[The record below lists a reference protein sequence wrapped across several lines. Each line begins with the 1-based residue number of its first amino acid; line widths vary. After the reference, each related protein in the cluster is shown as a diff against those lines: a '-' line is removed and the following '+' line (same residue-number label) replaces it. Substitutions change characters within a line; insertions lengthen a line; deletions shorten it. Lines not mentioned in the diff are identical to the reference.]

1 MNIPESFSIRQ
12 RVFTLGAVLLAC
24 ALIGLVFFLRGY
36 AQRAAEQ
43 AFDRLLAASALTIA
57 GSVQIEDN
65 EVTVEPPVS
74 SLAMLSGG
82 ERVFYEART
91 SNGRLITGYGDLAP
105 GLPLAQSAT
114 PVFTY
119 LRYHDEPIR
128 VATVGRLVSASQHAG
143 WVTLRVAETLGS
155 REALAGEILGRSV
168 LPLVVVSLVALGLLW
183 FGVQRAFA
191 PLAVVERELRR
202 RAPDDL
208 EPLVKPVPREVRRL
222 IEALNGFMQRLSGA
236 MDTLNT
242 LVADAAHQVR
252 TPLASLRAQ
261 AEVALDE
268 TDPQRLHARLE
279 RIHLNATHASQLINQ
294 LLMDATITH
303 RLGKGA
309 RAMVGVAETVNET
322 RRRIGPLEAQRLRI
336 AIAPEVRRARIAGD
350 RVALREMLRNL
361 VDNALR
367 YAPDGPVEI
376 QATPVA
382 GYRVALTVSDRGPGV
397 ADDEKESVQ
406 QRFSRGRAGESLPGS
421 GLGLAIVRSVA
432 VAHGGSLWLLD
443 RPGGGLTARVVLP
456 LARTGANRALMAAAA
471 VCAACLLLAAP
482 SADVRAAGAE
492 VTGAAPPRSAAPAAS
507 KPAAATPSA
516 AATTAATWAAFTP
529 AASASAA
536 SAPATSAPAASAPAA
551 SGSAVAAPAVAAS
564 AAGETPPAAPQ
575 VAGIPEIITRYP
587 APQPSSRVLTI
598 AGPTDTPVVAPLIQ
612 GFQSHR
618 PDVSVVYREMGSR
631 ELYEAAIEGRLKD
644 VDVLM
649 SSASDLQI
657 RLANDGYALS
667 YASPYAARLPS
678 WAIWRHEVYGFTFE
692 PAVFVY
698 NPKRFAEAAVPR
710 SRQDLLRLLEQ
721 DPMRLRGRI
730 GTYDIA
736 ASSVGYL
743 LAEQDELVSSNFWGL
758 ANAMGQAG
766 VRLAATSA
774 EILDAIERDELD
786 IGYNVLGSYALSRQA
801 AGRPIGVVFPQDYV
815 LVLARSVL
823 IARTAPNPD
832 LGRALVD
839 WLLSP
844 AGQQVASSHAAL
856 GSIMEDTPGRWTSEA
871 VLARSQG
878 IVQPVVLSPALLVG
892 LDQRRHSRFVQNWI
906 RLVTDTPQR
915 P

>member
-1 MNIPESFSIRQ
+1 MNIPESASIRR
-12 RVFTLGAVLLAC
+12 RVFTLGAALLAC

-57 GSVQIEDN
+57 GSVQIDDEG
-65 EVTVEPPVS
+65 VTVEPPVS

-105 GLPLAQSAT
+105 NLPLAQAAT
-114 PVFTY
+114 PVYAYVT
-119 LRYHDEPIR
+119 YHDEPVR

-143 WVTLRVAETLGS
+143 WVTVRVAETLGS
-155 REALAGEILGRSV
+155 RDELADEILGRGV

-191 PLAVVERELRR
+191 PLAVLERDLRT
-202 RAPDDL
+202 RAPEDL
-208 EPLVKPVPREVRRL
+208 TPVTTPVPREVRRL
-222 IEALNGFMQRLSGA
+222 VVALNAFMQRLSVI

-242 LVADAAHQVR
+242 LVADATHQVR

-268 TDPQRLHARLE
+268 TDPKRLRE
-279 RIHLNATHASQLINQ
+279 RIVRIHQNATHASQLINQ

-303 RLGKGA
+303 RLGKGPPES
-309 RAMVGVAETVNET
+309 VGVAETINET
-322 RRRIGPLEAQRLRI
+322 RRRIGPVEAERLRI
-336 AIAPEVRRARIAGD
+336 EIAPEVRRARLAGD

-367 YAPDGPVEI
+367 YAPDGTVDI

-382 GYRVALTVSDRGPGV
+382 GFRVALTVSDRGPGIS
-397 ADDEKESVQ
+397 DDEKEAVQ
-406 QRFSRGRAGESLPGS
+406 QRFTRGRAGESQPGS

-432 VAHGGSLWLLD
+432 TAHGGSLWLHD
-443 RPGGGLTARVVLP
+443 RPGGGLSARVILP
-456 LARTGANRALMAAAA
+456 LQQQPAGRSLAAWLG
-471 VCAACLLLAAP
+471 AACTAAMLLVSAP
-482 SADVRAAGAE
+482 QDTRAAE
-492 VTGAAPPRSAAPAAS
+492 L
-507 KPAAATPSA
+507 
-516 AATTAATWAAFTP
+516 
-529 AASASAA
+529 
-536 SAPATSAPAASAPAA
+536 
-551 SGSAVAAPAVAAS
+551 
-564 AAGETPPAAPQ
+564 E
-575 VAGIPEIITRYP
+575 EIVTRYP
-587 APQPSSRVLTI
+587 APQPTSRTLVI

-612 GFQSHR
+612 GFQSLR
-618 PDVSVVYREMGSR
+618 PDVSVVYREISSR
-631 ELYEAAIEGRLKD
+631 DLYEATVDGRLKN

-657 RLANDGYALS
+657 RLANDGYAQAYS
-667 YASPYAARLPS
+667 SPYASKLPS
-678 WAIWRHEVYGFTFE
+678 WAVWRNEVYGFTFE
-692 PAVFVY
+692 PAVIVY
-698 NPKRFAEAAVPR
+698 NPKRFTEASVPR
-710 SRQDLLRLLEQ
+710 SRQDILRLLEREQ
-721 DPMRLRGRI
+721 ASLQGRV

-736 ASSVGYL
+736 ASSLGYL

-758 ANAMGQAG
+758 ANAMGQVG
-766 VRLAATSA
+766 VRLSPTSA
-774 EILDAIERDELD
+774 QILDAIENDELD
-786 IGYNVLGSYALSRQA
+786 LAYNILGSYALSRQA
-801 AGRPIGVVFPQDYV
+801 AGSKIGVVFPQDYV

-823 IARTAPNPD
+823 ISRRAPSPD
-832 LGRALVD
+832 LARALVD

-892 LDQRRHSRFVQNWI
+892 LDQRRHSRFVQNWV
-906 RLVTDTPQR
+906 RLVTDTPKR

>member
-1 MNIPESFSIRQ
+1 MFA
-12 RVFTLGAVLLAC
+12 LGVALLAC
-24 ALIGLVFFLRGY
+24 ALIGLFFFLRGY

-57 GSVQIEDN
+57 GSVQIEDDG
-65 EVTVEPPVS
+65 VTVEPPVS
-74 SLAMLSGG
+74 SLAMLSGS
-82 ERVFYEART
+82 ERVFYEALA

-114 PVFTY
+114 PVYDY
-119 LRYHDEPIR
+119 LNYHDEPVR

-143 WVTLRVAETLGS
+143 WVTVRVAETLGS
-155 REALAGEILGRSV
+155 REALADEILGRSV
-168 LPLVVVSLVALGLLW
+168 LPLVAVALVALGLLW

-208 EPLVKPVPREVRRL
+208 QPVSAPVPQEVSRL
-222 IEALNGFMQRLSGA
+222 VEALNAFMHRLSGL
-236 MDTLNT
+236 MNTLNT

-261 AEVALDE
+261 AEVALE
-268 TDPQRLHARLE
+268 EPDPERLHARIQ
-279 RIHLNATHASQLINQ
+279 RIHQNATHASQLINQ

-309 RAMVGVAETVNET
+309 RAVGVAEAVNET
-322 RRRIGPLEAQRLRI
+322 RRRIGPLEARRLRI
-336 AIAPEVRRARIAGD
+336 DIAPEVRRARIAGD

-367 YAPDGPVEI
+367 YAPDGPVDI

-382 GYRVALTVSDRGPGV
+382 GYRVALTVSDRGPGI
-397 ADDEKESVQ
+397 ADDEKEAVQ
-406 QRFSRGRAGESLPGS
+406 QRFTRGRAGESLPGS

-432 VAHGGSLWLLD
+432 VAHGGSLWLQD
-443 RPGGGLTARVVLP
+443 RPGGGLSARVILP
-456 LARTGANRALMAAAA
+456 LARHHAGRRLAAWLG
-471 VCAACLLLAAP
+471 AACVAGLML
-482 SADVRAAGAE
+482 AGAP
-492 VTGAAPPRSAAPAAS
+492 GDARA
-507 KPAAATPSA
+507 
-516 AATTAATWAAFTP
+516 
-529 AASASAA
+529 
-536 SAPATSAPAASAPAA
+536 
-551 SGSAVAAPAVAAS
+551 
-564 AAGETPPAAPQ
+564 
-575 VAGIPEIITRYP
+575 AGIPETVTRYP
-587 APQPSSRVLTI
+587 APQPSARVLTI

-612 GFQSHR
+612 GFQSQR
-618 PDVSVVYREMGSR
+618 PDVNVVYREMGSR
-631 ELYEAAIEGRLKD
+631 ELYEAMIAGELKD

-649 SSASDLQI
+649 SSAADLQI
-657 RLANDGYALS
+657 RLANDGYAQR
-667 YASPYAARLPS
+667 YASPYAAKLPS
-678 WAIWRHEVYGFTFE
+678 WAVWRNEVYGFTFE
-692 PAVFVY
+692 PAVIVY
-698 NPKRFAEAAVPR
+698 NPRRYTEATVPR
-710 SRQDLLRLLEQ
+710 SRQDLLRALER
-721 DPMRLRGRI
+721 DKDKLHGRV
-730 GTYDIA
+730 GTYDIS

-743 LAEQDELVSSNFWGL
+743 MAEQDELVSSNFWGL
-758 ANAMGQAG
+758 ANAFGQVG

-786 IGYNVLGSYALSRQA
+786 LGYNMLGSYALSRQA
-801 AGRPIGVVFPQDYV
+801 AGSDIGVVFPQDYV

-823 IARTAPNPD
+823 IARRAPNPD
-832 LGRALVD
+832 LARQLVD

-871 VLARSQG
+871 VLARSRG

-906 RLVTDTPQR
+906 RLVTDTPPR
-915 P
+915 K

>member
-119 LRYHDEPIR
+119 LSYHDEPIR

-155 REALAGEILGRSV
+155 REALAGEILQRSV
-168 LPLVVVSLVALGLLW
+168 LPLLAVSLVALGLLW

-309 RAMVGVAETVNET
+309 RALVGVAETVNET

-350 RVALREMLRNL
+350 RIALREMLRNL

-376 QATPVA
+376 QATPGA

-406 QRFSRGRAGESLPGS
+406 QRFSRGRAGETLPGS

-456 LARTGANRALMAAAA
+456 LARAGANRTLMAAAAA

-482 SADVRAAGAE
+482 SADVRAAGVE
-492 VTGAAPPRSAAPAAS
+492 VTGAAA
-507 KPAAATPSA
+507 
-516 AATTAATWAAFTP
+516 
-529 AASASAA
+529 
-536 SAPATSAPAASAPAA
+536 
-551 SGSAVAAPAVAAS
+551 
-564 AAGETPPAAPQ
+564 PPAAPQ

-698 NPKRFAEAAVPR
+698 NPKRFAEAEVPR

-721 DPMRLRGRI
+721 DPLRLRGRI

-736 ASSVGYL
+736 ASSLGYL

-786 IGYNVLGSYALSRQA
+786 IGYNILGSYALSRQA

>member
-1 MNIPESFSIRQ
+1 MKIPESFSIRQ

-155 REALAGEILGRSV
+155 REALANEILQRSV
-168 LPLVVVSLVALGLLW
+168 LPLVAVSLVALGLLW

-208 EPLVKPVPREVRRL
+208 EPLSKPVPREVRRL

-236 MDTLNT
+236 MDSLNT

-303 RLGKGA
+303 RMGKGA

-322 RRRIGPLEAQRLRI
+322 RRRIGPLDAQRLRI
-336 AIAPEVRRARIAGD
+336 AIAPDVRRARIAGD

-456 LARTGANRALMAAAA
+456 LARTGAGRALTTAAAA
-471 VCAACLLLAAP
+471 LCAACLMLATP
-482 SADVRAAGAE
+482 CADVRAAG
-492 VTGAAPPRSAAPAAS
+492 VDRPAPVSS
-507 KPAAATPSA
+507 GSVATPA
-516 AATTAATWAAFTP
+516 V
-529 AASASAA
+529 
-536 SAPATSAPAASAPAA
+536 SAPAGASIADTTRAA
-551 SGSAVAAPAVAAS
+551 
-564 AAGETPPAAPQ
+564 Q
-575 VAGIPEIITRYP
+575 IPEVITRYP
-587 APQPSSRVLTI
+587 APQTSSRILTI
-598 AGPTDTPVVAPLIQ
+598 AGPTDTPLVAPLIQ

-618 PDVSVVYREMGSR
+618 PDVTVVYREMGSR
-631 ELYEAAIEGRLKD
+631 ELYEAAIEGRLQD

-657 RLANDGYALS
+657 RLANDGYAQS

-692 PAVFVY
+692 PAVIVY

-721 DPMRLRGRI
+721 DPLRLRGRI

-736 ASSVGYL
+736 ASSLGYL

-786 IGYNVLGSYALSRQA
+786 IGYNILGSYALSRQA

>member
-1 MNIPESFSIRQ
+1 MKPAAGFSIRR
-12 RVFTLGAVLLAC
+12 RVFALGVALLAC
-24 ALIGLVFFLRGY
+24 ALIGLFFFLRGY

-57 GSVQIEDN
+57 GSVQIEDDG
-65 EVTVEPPVS
+65 VTVEPPVS
-74 SLAMLSGG
+74 SLAMLSGS
-82 ERVFYEART
+82 ERVFYEALA

-114 PVFTY
+114 PVYDY
-119 LRYHDEPIR
+119 LNYHDEPVR

-143 WVTLRVAETLGS
+143 WVTVRVAETLGS
-155 REALAGEILGRSV
+155 REALADEILGRSV
-168 LPLVVVSLVALGLLW
+168 LPLVAVALVALGLLW

-208 EPLVKPVPREVRRL
+208 QPVSAPVPQEVSRL
-222 IEALNGFMQRLSGA
+222 VEALNAFMHRLSGL
-236 MDTLNT
+236 MSTLNT

-261 AEVALDE
+261 AEVALE
-268 TDPQRLHARLE
+268 EPDPERLHARIQ
-279 RIHLNATHASQLINQ
+279 RIHQNATHASQLINQ

-309 RAMVGVAETVNET
+309 RAPVGVAEAVNET
-322 RRRIGPLEAQRLRI
+322 RRRIGPLEARRLRI
-336 AIAPEVRRARIAGD
+336 DIAPEVRRARIAGD

-367 YAPDGPVEI
+367 YAPDGPVDI

-382 GYRVALTVSDRGPGV
+382 GYRVALTVSDRGPGI
-397 ADDEKESVQ
+397 ADDEKEAVQ
-406 QRFSRGRAGESLPGS
+406 QRFTRGRAGESLPGS

-432 VAHGGSLWLLD
+432 VAHGGSLWLQD
-443 RPGGGLTARVVLP
+443 RPGGGLSARVILP
-456 LARTGANRALMAAAA
+456 LARHHAGRKLAAWLG
-471 VCAACLLLAAP
+471 AACVAGLML
-482 SADVRAAGAE
+482 AGAP
-492 VTGAAPPRSAAPAAS
+492 GDARA
-507 KPAAATPSA
+507 
-516 AATTAATWAAFTP
+516 
-529 AASASAA
+529 
-536 SAPATSAPAASAPAA
+536 
-551 SGSAVAAPAVAAS
+551 
-564 AAGETPPAAPQ
+564 
-575 VAGIPEIITRYP
+575 AGIPETVTRYP
-587 APQPSSRVLTI
+587 APQPSARVLTI

-612 GFQSHR
+612 GFQSQR
-618 PDVSVVYREMGSR
+618 PDVNVVYREMGSR
-631 ELYEAAIEGRLKD
+631 ELYEAMIAGELKD

-649 SSASDLQI
+649 SSAADLQI
-657 RLANDGYALS
+657 RLANDGYAQR
-667 YASPYAARLPS
+667 YASPYAAKLPS
-678 WAIWRHEVYGFTFE
+678 WAVWRNEVYGFTFE
-692 PAVFVY
+692 PAVIVY
-698 NPKRFAEAAVPR
+698 NPRRYTEATVPR
-710 SRQDLLRLLEQ
+710 SRQDLLRALER
-721 DPMRLRGRI
+721 DKDKLHGRV
-730 GTYDIA
+730 GTYDIS

-743 LAEQDELVSSNFWGL
+743 MAEQDELVSSNFWGL
-758 ANAMGQAG
+758 ANAFGQVG

-786 IGYNVLGSYALSRQA
+786 LGYNMLGSYALSRQA
-801 AGRPIGVVFPQDYV
+801 AGSDIGVVFPQDYV

-823 IARTAPNPD
+823 IARRAPNPD
-832 LGRALVD
+832 LARQLVD

-871 VLARSQG
+871 VLARSRG

-906 RLVTDTPQR
+906 RLVTDTP
-915 P
+915 PHK

>member
-1 MNIPESFSIRQ
+1 MKIPESFSIRQ

-155 REALAGEILGRSV
+155 REALAGEILQRSV
-168 LPLVVVSLVALGLLW
+168 LPLVAVSLVALGLLW

-208 EPLVKPVPREVRRL
+208 APLSKPVPREVRRL

-236 MDTLNT
+236 MDSLNT

-303 RLGKGA
+303 RMGKGA
-309 RAMVGVAETVNET
+309 RALVGVAETVNET
-322 RRRIGPLEAQRLRI
+322 RRRIGPLDAQRLRI

-376 QATPVA
+376 QAMPVA

-456 LARTGANRALMAAAA
+456 LARAGAGRALTTAAAA
-471 VCAACLLLAAP
+471 LCAACLLLAAP
-482 SADVRAAGAE
+482 SADVRAA
-492 VTGAAPPRSAAPAAS
+492 
-507 KPAAATPSA
+507 
-516 AATTAATWAAFTP
+516 
-529 AASASAA
+529 
-536 SAPATSAPAASAPAA
+536 
-551 SGSAVAAPAVAAS
+551 
-564 AAGETPPAAPQ
+564 Q
-575 VAGIPEIITRYP
+575 IPEIITRYP

-631 ELYEAAIEGRLKD
+631 ELYEAAIEGRLQD

-657 RLANDGYALS
+657 RLANDGYAQS

-692 PAVFVY
+692 PAVIVY

-721 DPMRLRGRI
+721 DPLRLRGRI

-736 ASSVGYL
+736 ASSLGYL

-786 IGYNVLGSYALSRQA
+786 IGYNILGSYALSRQA

>member
-1 MNIPESFSIRQ
+1 MKIPESFSIRQ

-155 REALAGEILGRSV
+155 RQALAGEILQRSV
-168 LPLVVVSLVALGLLW
+168 LPLLAVSLVALGLLW

-208 EPLVKPVPREVRRL
+208 EPLSKPVPREVRRL
-222 IEALNGFMQRLSGA
+222 IEALNGFMQRLSGT
-236 MDTLNT
+236 MNSLNT

-303 RLGKGA
+303 RMGKGA
-309 RAMVGVAETVNET
+309 RALVGVAETVNET
-322 RRRIGPLEAQRLRI
+322 RRRIGPLDAQRLRI

-367 YAPDGPVEI
+367 YAPEGPVEI
-376 QATPVA
+376 QATPIA

-432 VAHGGSLWLLD
+432 LAHGGSLWLLD

-456 LARTGANRALMAAAA
+456 LARAGAGRALATAAATL
-471 VCAACLLLAAP
+471 CAACLLLAAP

-492 VTGAAPPRSAAPAAS
+492 TRAAP
-507 KPAAATPSA
+507 
-516 AATTAATWAAFTP
+516 
-529 AASASAA
+529 
-536 SAPATSAPAASAPAA
+536 
-551 SGSAVAAPAVAAS
+551 
-564 AAGETPPAAPQ
+564 
-575 VAGIPEIITRYP
+575 IPEVVTRYP

-631 ELYEAAIEGRLKD
+631 ELYEAAIEGRLQD

-657 RLANDGYALS
+657 RLANDGYAQS
-667 YASPYAARLPS
+667 YTSPYAARLPS

-692 PAVFVY
+692 PAVIVY

-721 DPMRLRGRI
+721 DPLRLRGRI

-736 ASSVGYL
+736 ASSLGYL

-786 IGYNVLGSYALSRQA
+786 IGYNILGSYALSRQA

>member
-1 MNIPESFSIRQ
+1 MSIPESASIRR
-12 RVFTLGAVLLAC
+12 RVFTLGVVLLAC
-24 ALIGLVFFLRGY
+24 ALIGLVFFLRDY

-57 GSVQIEDN
+57 GSVQIDDEG
-65 EVTVEPPVS
+65 VTVEPPVS

-105 GLPLAQSAT
+105 HLPLAQAAT
-114 PVFTY
+114 PVFAY
-119 LRYHDEPIR
+119 VIYHDEPVR

-143 WVTLRVAETLGS
+143 WVTVRVAETLGS
-155 REALAGEILGRSV
+155 REALADEILGRGV

-191 PLAVVERELRR
+191 PLAVLERELRT
-202 RAPDDL
+202 RAPEDL
-208 EPLVKPVPREVRRL
+208 TPVTTPVPREVRRL
-222 IEALNGFMQRLSGA
+222 VEALNAFMQRLSII

-242 LVADAAHQVR
+242 LVADATHQVR

-268 TDPQRLHARLE
+268 TDPKRLRE
-279 RIHLNATHASQLINQ
+279 RIGRIHQNATHASQLINQ

-303 RLGKGA
+303 RLGKGPPES
-309 RAMVGVAETVNET
+309 VGVAETINET
-322 RRRIGPLEAQRLRI
+322 RRRIGPVEAERLRI
-336 AIAPEVRRARIAGD
+336 DIAPEVRRARLAGD

-367 YAPDGPVEI
+367 YAPDGTVDI

-382 GYRVALTVSDRGPGV
+382 GFRVALTVSDRGPGIS
-397 ADDEKESVQ
+397 DDEKEAVQ
-406 QRFSRGRAGESLPGS
+406 QRFTRGKAGESQPGS

-432 VAHGGSLWLLD
+432 MAHGGSLWLHD
-443 RPGGGLTARVVLP
+443 RPGGGLSARVILP
-456 LARTGANRALMAAAA
+456 LQQQ
-471 VCAACLLLAAP
+471 P
-482 SADVRAAGAE
+482 AG
-492 VTGAAPPRSAAPAAS
+492 RHL
-507 KPAAATPSA
+507 
-516 AATTAATWAAFTP
+516 ATWLGAAFT
-529 AASASAA
+529 AALLLITGPQDAQAA
-536 SAPATSAPAASAPAA
+536 
-551 SGSAVAAPAVAAS
+551 
-564 AAGETPPAAPQ
+564 ELD
-575 VAGIPEIITRYP
+575 EIVTRYP
-587 APQPSSRVLTI
+587 APQPTSRTLVI

-612 GFQSHR
+612 GFQSLR
-618 PDVSVVYREMGSR
+618 PDVTVVYREISSR
-631 ELYEAAIEGRLKD
+631 DLYEATIDGRLTH

-657 RLANDGYALS
+657 RLANDGYAQS
-667 YASPYAARLPS
+667 YASPYASKLPS
-678 WAIWRHEVYGFTFE
+678 WAVWRNEVYGFTFE
-692 PAVFVY
+692 PAVIVY
-698 NPKRFAEAAVPR
+698 NPKRFTEATVPR
-710 SRQDLLRLLEQ
+710 SRQDFLRLLERDQ
-721 DPMRLRGRI
+721 ATLQGRV

-736 ASSVGYL
+736 ASSLGYL

-758 ANAMGQAG
+758 ANAMGQVA
-766 VRLAATSA
+766 VRLSPTSA
-774 EILDAIERDELD
+774 QILDAIENDELD
-786 IGYNVLGSYALSRQA
+786 LGYNILGSYALSRQA
-801 AGRPIGVVFPQDYV
+801 DGSKIGVVFPQDYV

-823 IARTAPNPD
+823 ISRRAPSPD
-832 LGRALVD
+832 LARALVD

-892 LDQRRHSRFVQNWI
+892 LDQRRHSRFVQNWV
-906 RLVTDTPQR
+906 RLVTDTPKR
-915 P
+915 R

>member
-1 MNIPESFSIRQ
+1 MSIPESASIRR
-12 RVFTLGAVLLAC
+12 RVFTLGVVLLAC
-24 ALIGLVFFLRGY
+24 ALIGLVFFLRDY

-57 GSVQIEDN
+57 GSVQIDDEG
-65 EVTVEPPVS
+65 VTVEPPVS

-105 GLPLAQSAT
+105 NLPLAQAAT
-114 PVFTY
+114 PVFAY
-119 LRYHDEPIR
+119 VIYHDEPVR

-143 WVTLRVAETLGS
+143 WVTVRVAETLGS
-155 REALAGEILGRSV
+155 REELADEILGRGV
-168 LPLVVVSLVALGLLW
+168 LPLLVVSLVALGLLW

-191 PLAVVERELRR
+191 PLAVLERELRT
-202 RAPDDL
+202 RAPEDL
-208 EPLVKPVPREVRRL
+208 TPVTTPVPREVRRL
-222 IEALNGFMQRLSGA
+222 VEALNAFMQRLSII

-242 LVADAAHQVR
+242 LVADATHQVR

-268 TDPQRLHARLE
+268 TDPKRLRE
-279 RIHLNATHASQLINQ
+279 RIGRIHQNATHASQLINQ

-303 RLGKGA
+303 RLGKGPPES
-309 RAMVGVAETVNET
+309 VGVAETINET
-322 RRRIGPLEAQRLRI
+322 RRRIGPVEAERLRI
-336 AIAPEVRRARIAGD
+336 DIAPDVRRARLAGD

-367 YAPDGPVEI
+367 YAPAGTVDI

-382 GYRVALTVSDRGPGV
+382 GFRVALTVSDRGPGIS
-397 ADDEKESVQ
+397 DDEKEAVQ
-406 QRFSRGRAGESLPGS
+406 QRFTRGKAGESQPGS

-432 VAHGGSLWLLD
+432 MAHGGSLWLHD
-443 RPGGGLTARVVLP
+443 RPGGGLSARVILP
-456 LARTGANRALMAAAA
+456 LQQQPAGRHLATWLGAAFTAA
-471 VCAACLLLAAP
+471 LLLVSAP
-482 SADVRAAGAE
+482 QDVRAAE
-492 VTGAAPPRSAAPAAS
+492 LD
-507 KPAAATPSA
+507 
-516 AATTAATWAAFTP
+516 
-529 AASASAA
+529 
-536 SAPATSAPAASAPAA
+536 
-551 SGSAVAAPAVAAS
+551 
-564 AAGETPPAAPQ
+564 
-575 VAGIPEIITRYP
+575 EIVTRYP
-587 APQPSSRVLTI
+587 APQPTSRTLVI

-612 GFQSHR
+612 GFQSLR
-618 PDVSVVYREMGSR
+618 PDVTVVYREISSR
-631 ELYEAAIEGRLKD
+631 DLYEATIDGRLTN

-657 RLANDGYALS
+657 RLANDGYAQS
-667 YASPYAARLPS
+667 YASPYASKLPS
-678 WAIWRHEVYGFTFE
+678 WAVWRNEVYGFTFE
-692 PAVFVY
+692 PAVIVY
-698 NPKRFAEAAVPR
+698 NPKRFTEATVPR
-710 SRQDLLRLLEQ
+710 SRQDLLRLLERDQ
-721 DPMRLRGRI
+721 ATLQGRV

-736 ASSVGYL
+736 ASSLGYL

-758 ANAMGQAG
+758 ANAMGQVA
-766 VRLAATSA
+766 VRLSPTSA
-774 EILDAIERDELD
+774 QILDAIENDELD
-786 IGYNVLGSYALSRQA
+786 LGYNILGSYALSRQA
-801 AGRPIGVVFPQDYV
+801 DGSKIGVVFPQDYV

-823 IARTAPNPD
+823 ISRRAPSPD
-832 LGRALVD
+832 LARALVD

-892 LDQRRHSRFVQNWI
+892 LDQRRHSRFVQNWV
-906 RLVTDTPQR
+906 RLVTDTPKR

>member
-119 LRYHDEPIR
+119 LSYHDEPIR

-322 RRRIGPLEAQRLRI
+322 RRRIGPLDAQRLRI

-350 RVALREMLRNL
+350 RIALREMLRNL

-406 QRFSRGRAGESLPGS
+406 QRFSRGRAGETLPGS

-456 LARTGANRALMAAAA
+456 LARAGANRALMAAAA

-492 VTGAAPPRSAAPAAS
+492 VTGAAA
-507 KPAAATPSA
+507 
-516 AATTAATWAAFTP
+516 
-529 AASASAA
+529 
-536 SAPATSAPAASAPAA
+536 
-551 SGSAVAAPAVAAS
+551 
-564 AAGETPPAAPQ
+564 PPAAPQ

-698 NPKRFAEAAVPR
+698 NPKRFAEAEVPR

-721 DPMRLRGRI
+721 DPLRLRGRI

-736 ASSVGYL
+736 ASSLGYL

-786 IGYNVLGSYALSRQA
+786 IGYNILGSYALSRQA

>member
-1 MNIPESFSIRQ
+1 MKPAAGFSIRR
-12 RVFTLGAVLLAC
+12 RVFALGVALLAC
-24 ALIGLVFFLRGY
+24 ALIGLFFFLRGY

-57 GSVQIEDN
+57 GSVQIEDDG
-65 EVTVEPPVS
+65 VTVEPPVS
-74 SLAMLSGG
+74 SLAMLSGS
-82 ERVFYEART
+82 ERVFYEALA

-114 PVFTY
+114 PVYDY
-119 LRYHDEPIR
+119 LNYHDEPVR

-143 WVTLRVAETLGS
+143 WVTVRVAETLGS
-155 REALAGEILGRSV
+155 REALADEILGRSV
-168 LPLVVVSLVALGLLW
+168 LPLVAVALVALGLLW

-208 EPLVKPVPREVRRL
+208 QPVSAPVPQEVSRL
-222 IEALNGFMQRLSGA
+222 VEALNAFMHRLSGL
-236 MDTLNT
+236 MNTLNT

-261 AEVALDE
+261 AEVALE
-268 TDPQRLHARLE
+268 EPDPERLHARIQ
-279 RIHLNATHASQLINQ
+279 RIHQNATHASQLINQ

-309 RAMVGVAETVNET
+309 RAPVGVAEAVNET
-322 RRRIGPLEAQRLRI
+322 RRRIGPLEARRLRI
-336 AIAPEVRRARIAGD
+336 DIAPEVRRARIAGD

-367 YAPDGPVEI
+367 YAPDGPVDI

-382 GYRVALTVSDRGPGV
+382 GYRVALTVSDRGPGI
-397 ADDEKESVQ
+397 ADDEKEAVQ
-406 QRFSRGRAGESLPGS
+406 QRFTRGRAGESLPGS

-432 VAHGGSLWLLD
+432 VAHGGSLWLQD
-443 RPGGGLTARVVLP
+443 RPGGGLSARVILP
-456 LARTGANRALMAAAA
+456 LARHHAGRKLAAWLG
-471 VCAACLLLAAP
+471 AACVAGLML
-482 SADVRAAGAE
+482 AGAP
-492 VTGAAPPRSAAPAAS
+492 GDARA
-507 KPAAATPSA
+507 
-516 AATTAATWAAFTP
+516 
-529 AASASAA
+529 
-536 SAPATSAPAASAPAA
+536 
-551 SGSAVAAPAVAAS
+551 
-564 AAGETPPAAPQ
+564 
-575 VAGIPEIITRYP
+575 AGIPETVTRYP
-587 APQPSSRVLTI
+587 APQPSARVLTI

-612 GFQSHR
+612 GFQSQR

-631 ELYEAAIEGRLKD
+631 ELYEAMIAGELKD

-649 SSASDLQI
+649 SSAADLQI
-657 RLANDGYALS
+657 RLANDGYAQR
-667 YASPYAARLPS
+667 YASPYAAKLPS
-678 WAIWRHEVYGFTFE
+678 WAVWRNEVYGFTFE
-692 PAVFVY
+692 PAVIVY
-698 NPKRFAEAAVPR
+698 NPRRYTEATVPR
-710 SRQDLLRLLEQ
+710 SRQDLLRALER
-721 DPMRLRGRI
+721 DKDKLHGRV
-730 GTYDIA
+730 GTYDIS

-743 LAEQDELVSSNFWGL
+743 MAEQDELVSSNFWGL
-758 ANAMGQAG
+758 ANAFGQVG

-786 IGYNVLGSYALSRQA
+786 LGYNMLGSYALSRQA
-801 AGRPIGVVFPQDYV
+801 AGSDIGVVFPQDYV

-823 IARTAPNPD
+823 IARRAPNPD
-832 LGRALVD
+832 LARQLVD

-871 VLARSQG
+871 VLARSRG

-906 RLVTDTPQR
+906 RLVTDTPPR
-915 P
+915 K

>member
-236 MDTLNT
+236 MDSLNT

-303 RLGKGA
+303 RMGKGA
-309 RAMVGVAETVNET
+309 RALVGVAETVNET

-367 YAPDGPVEI
+367 YAPEGPVEI

-456 LARTGANRALMAAAA
+456 LARAGAGRALTTAAAA
-471 VCAACLLLAAP
+471 LCAACLLLIAP
-482 SADVRAAGAE
+482 SADVRAAGA
-492 VTGAAPPRSAAPAAS
+492 T
-507 KPAAATPSA
+507 
-516 AATTAATWAAFTP
+516 
-529 AASASAA
+529 
-536 SAPATSAPAASAPAA
+536 
-551 SGSAVAAPAVAAS
+551 
-564 AAGETPPAAPQ
+564 Q
-575 VAGIPEIITRYP
+575 IPETISRYP

-631 ELYEAAIEGRLKD
+631 ELYEAAIEGRLQD

-657 RLANDGYALS
+657 RLANDGYAQS

-692 PAVFVY
+692 PAVIVY

-721 DPMRLRGRI
+721 DPLRLRGRI

-736 ASSVGYL
+736 ASSLGYL

-786 IGYNVLGSYALSRQA
+786 IGYNILGSYALSRQA

-823 IARTAPNPD
+823 IARSAPNPD

>member
-1 MNIPESFSIRQ
+1 MKPAAGFSIRR
-12 RVFTLGAVLLAC
+12 RVFALGVALLAC
-24 ALIGLVFFLRGY
+24 ALIGLFFFLRGY

-57 GSVQIEDN
+57 GSVQIEDDG
-65 EVTVEPPVS
+65 VTVEPPVS
-74 SLAMLSGG
+74 SLAMLSGS
-82 ERVFYEART
+82 ERVFYEALA

-114 PVFTY
+114 PVYDY
-119 LRYHDEPIR
+119 LNYHDEPVR

-143 WVTLRVAETLGS
+143 WVTVRVAETLGS
-155 REALAGEILGRSV
+155 REALAAEILGRSV
-168 LPLVVVSLVALGLLW
+168 LPLVAVALVALGLLW

-208 EPLVKPVPREVRRL
+208 QPVSAPVPQEVSRL
-222 IEALNGFMQRLSGA
+222 VEALNAFMHRLSGL
-236 MDTLNT
+236 MNTLNT

-261 AEVALDE
+261 AEVALE
-268 TDPQRLHARLE
+268 EPDPERLHARIQ
-279 RIHLNATHASQLINQ
+279 RIHQNATHASQLINQ

-309 RAMVGVAETVNET
+309 RAPVGVAEAVNET
-322 RRRIGPLEAQRLRI
+322 RRRIGPLEARRLRI
-336 AIAPEVRRARIAGD
+336 DIAPEVRRARIAGD

-367 YAPDGPVEI
+367 YAPDGPVDI

-382 GYRVALTVSDRGPGV
+382 GYRVALTVSDRGPGI
-397 ADDEKESVQ
+397 ADDEKEAVQ
-406 QRFSRGRAGESLPGS
+406 QRFTRGRAGESLPGS

-432 VAHGGSLWLLD
+432 VAHGGSLWLQD
-443 RPGGGLTARVVLP
+443 RPGGGLSARVILP
-456 LARTGANRALMAAAA
+456 LARHHAGRKLAAWLG
-471 VCAACLLLAAP
+471 AACVAGLML
-482 SADVRAAGAE
+482 AGAP
-492 VTGAAPPRSAAPAAS
+492 GDARA
-507 KPAAATPSA
+507 
-516 AATTAATWAAFTP
+516 
-529 AASASAA
+529 
-536 SAPATSAPAASAPAA
+536 
-551 SGSAVAAPAVAAS
+551 
-564 AAGETPPAAPQ
+564 
-575 VAGIPEIITRYP
+575 AGIPETVTRYP
-587 APQPSSRVLTI
+587 APQPSARVLTI

-612 GFQSHR
+612 GFQSQR
-618 PDVSVVYREMGSR
+618 PDVNVVYREMGSR
-631 ELYEAAIEGRLKD
+631 ELYEAMIAGELKD

-649 SSASDLQI
+649 SSAADLQI
-657 RLANDGYALS
+657 RLANDGYAQR
-667 YASPYAARLPS
+667 YASPYAAKLPS
-678 WAIWRHEVYGFTFE
+678 WAVWRNEVYGFTFE
-692 PAVFVY
+692 PAVIVY
-698 NPKRFAEAAVPR
+698 NPRRYTEATVPR
-710 SRQDLLRLLEQ
+710 SRQDLLRALER
-721 DPMRLRGRI
+721 DKDKLHGRV
-730 GTYDIA
+730 GTYDIS

-743 LAEQDELVSSNFWGL
+743 MAEQDELVSSNFWGL
-758 ANAMGQAG
+758 ANAFGQVG

-786 IGYNVLGSYALSRQA
+786 LGYNMLGSYALSRQA
-801 AGRPIGVVFPQDYV
+801 AGSDIGVVFPQDYV

-823 IARTAPNPD
+823 IARRAPNPD
-832 LGRALVD
+832 LARQLVD

-871 VLARSQG
+871 VLARSRG

-906 RLVTDTPQR
+906 RLVTDTP
-915 P
+915 PHK

>member
-155 REALAGEILGRSV
+155 REALAGEILQRSV
-168 LPLVVVSLVALGLLW
+168 LPLLAVSLVALGLLW

-208 EPLVKPVPREVRRL
+208 EPLSKPVPREVRRL

-236 MDTLNT
+236 MDSLNT

-303 RLGKGA
+303 RMGKGA
-309 RAMVGVAETVNET
+309 RALVGVAETVNDT
-322 RRRIGPLEAQRLRI
+322 RRRIGPVDAQRLRI

-376 QATPVA
+376 QAMPVA
-382 GYRVALTVSDRGPGV
+382 GYRVAITVSDRGPGV

-406 QRFSRGRAGESLPGS
+406 QRFSRGRAGETLPGS

-456 LARTGANRALMAAAA
+456 LARAGAGRALTTAAAA
-471 VCAACLLLAAP
+471 LCAACVLLAAP

-492 VTGAAPPRSAAPAAS
+492 TRP
-507 KPAAATPSA
+507 T
-516 AATTAATWAAFTP
+516 
-529 AASASAA
+529 
-536 SAPATSAPAASAPAA
+536 
-551 SGSAVAAPAVAAS
+551 
-564 AAGETPPAAPQ
+564 Q
-575 VAGIPEIITRYP
+575 IPEVVTRYP
-587 APQPSSRVLTI
+587 APPPPARRRAI

-631 ELYEAAIEGRLKD
+631 ELYEAAIEGRLQD

-657 RLANDGYALS
+657 RLANDGYAQS

-692 PAVFVY
+692 PAVIVY

-721 DPMRLRGRI
+721 DPLRLRGRI

-736 ASSVGYL
+736 ASSLGYL

-786 IGYNVLGSYALSRQA
+786 IGYNILGSYALSRQA

-832 LGRALVD
+832 LARALVD

>member
-1 MNIPESFSIRQ
+1 
-12 RVFTLGAVLLAC
+12 
-24 ALIGLVFFLRGY
+24 
-36 AQRAAEQ
+36 
-43 AFDRLLAASALTIA
+43 
-57 GSVQIEDN
+57 
-65 EVTVEPPVS
+65 
-74 SLAMLSGG
+74 
-82 ERVFYEART
+82 
-91 SNGRLITGYGDLAP
+91 
-105 GLPLAQSAT
+105 
-114 PVFTY
+114 
-119 LRYHDEPIR
+119 
-128 VATVGRLVSASQHAG
+128 
-143 WVTLRVAETLGS
+143 
-155 REALAGEILGRSV
+155 
-168 LPLVVVSLVALGLLW
+168 W

-309 RAMVGVAETVNET
+309 RALVGVAETVNET

-350 RVALREMLRNL
+350 RIALREMLRNL

-406 QRFSRGRAGESLPGS
+406 QRFSRGRAGETLPGS

-456 LARTGANRALMAAAA
+456 LARAGANRALMAAAA

-492 VTGAAPPRSAAPAAS
+492 VTGAAA
-507 KPAAATPSA
+507 
-516 AATTAATWAAFTP
+516 
-529 AASASAA
+529 
-536 SAPATSAPAASAPAA
+536 
-551 SGSAVAAPAVAAS
+551 
-564 AAGETPPAAPQ
+564 PPAAPQ

-698 NPKRFAEAAVPR
+698 NPKRFAEAEVPR

-721 DPMRLRGRI
+721 DPLRLRGRI

-736 ASSVGYL
+736 ASSLGYL

-786 IGYNVLGSYALSRQA
+786 IGYNILGSYALSRQA

>member
-1 MNIPESFSIRQ
+1 MSIPESFSIRQ

-74 SLAMLSGG
+74 SLAMLSSG

-114 PVFTY
+114 PVFNY

-279 RIHLNATHASQLINQ
+279 RIHMNATHASQLINQ

-309 RAMVGVAETVNET
+309 RALVGVAETINET

-376 QATPVA
+376 HATPVA

-406 QRFSRGRAGESLPGS
+406 QRFARGRAGESLPGS

-432 VAHGGSLWLLD
+432 LAHGGSLWLLD

-456 LARTGANRALMAAAA
+456 LARAGATRALSAAAA
-471 VCAACLLLAAP
+471 LCAACLLLAAP
-482 SADVRAAGAE
+482 ASDVRAAGAA
-492 VTGAAPPRSAAPAAS
+492 TRAA
-507 KPAAATPSA
+507 
-516 AATTAATWAAFTP
+516 
-529 AASASAA
+529 
-536 SAPATSAPAASAPAA
+536 
-551 SGSAVAAPAVAAS
+551 
-564 AAGETPPAAPQ
+564 E
-575 VAGIPEIITRYP
+575 IPEIVTRYP

-612 GFQSHR
+612 GFQSQR

-631 ELYEAAIEGRLKD
+631 ELYQAAIEGGLKD

-657 RLANDGYALS
+657 RLANDGYAQS

-678 WAIWRHEVYGFTFE
+678 WAVWRHEVYGFTFE
-692 PAVFVY
+692 PAVIVY
-698 NPKRFAEAAVPR
+698 NPKRFAEEAVPR

-721 DPMRLRGRI
+721 DPLRLRGRI
-730 GTYDIA
+730 GTYDIS
-736 ASSVGYL
+736 ASSLGYL

-786 IGYNVLGSYALSRQA
+786 IGYNILGSYALSRQA

-823 IARTAPNPD
+823 IARSAPNPD

-892 LDQRRHSRFVQNWI
+892 QDQRRHSRFVQNWI

-915 P
+915 PRDFP